1 MRNLDWRMTEARN
14 QTIFREMNE
23 WTREDEEQ
31 LVAGGLTTDIY
42 LCECGDGA
50 CTAPILLTPIEYEA
64 VRSEPTRFA
73 IALDHENPEI
83 DSVRAEYERYSVVDK
98 TFGPAARM
106 ARASDPRR

>member
-1 MRNLDWRMTEARN
+1 MRDTDWRMAEARN

-23 WTREDEEQ
+23 WTNED
-31 LVAGGLTTDIY
+31 VPRPAGWGGRDIY

-50 CTAPILLTPIEYEA
+50 CTDPISLSLTEYEA

-73 IALDHENPEI
+73 IAVDHENPEL
-83 DSVRAEYERYSVVDK
+83 DSVFIEYERYTVVDK